1 MLNTTGLMAAA
12 VKNKTTNKSP
22 VGAFLYP
29 LKKCQKVL
37 IFIVTMKNYI
47 LPFRDLVVHPGLTVP
62 VYIDNPLSVACIE
75 AATKS
80 NQKVV
85 ITPQHSWNY
94 PTSAGDIY
102 DTGTIGDIAQ
112 VLRLPDGTL
121 HAIIR
126 TTDVVS
132 LSDINV
138 DGGLFTAEAA
148 PIEILDDSNF
158 EQTLALR
165 DKVAENM
172 QALSIA
178 RKFKLDKMRAII
190 QNYPMAAFVDSVIQS
205 AEIDTDEAVRILK
218 AQSWREKLMLLL
230 EQINL
235 MAETAKIEESINRR
249 IHQQMENGRREAILQ
264 EKMRAIQKEMGD
276 DSEEMDTENLRKRIE
291 RSNMTQDAKEKALSE
306 WKRMRSMSP
315 MSNEGG
321 LLKTYIEEMLSMPWG
336 KADIA
341 PIDLKTARSV
351 LDSQHS
357 GMQSVK
363 ERILEHIAVMKK
375 TGGNHGSILCFVG
388 APGVGKTSL
397 CKSIAEALGRKYQ
410 RISLGGISDE
420 AHFRGHRKTYIGA
433 QTGRIMDALKRCK
446 ANNPVIVLDEIDKMG
461 KDWRGDPE
469 SALLE
474 ILDPEQN
481 KSFRDHYLEV
491 DFDLSNV
498 LFIATANSL
507 NMSNAL
513 KDRMEIIEIPGYS
526 EDEKVQIA
534 KEHLIARAAKENG
547 WDIDNIIISDDAIR
561 HIIRNYTSEDGVREL
576 QRELS
581 ALLRRSLLEHNCE
594 DVKTEFTKEKIDEL
608 LAIRKSM
615 NLSKKIGFGVR
626 A

>member
-1 MLNTTGLMAAA
+1 
-12 VKNKTTNKSP
+12 
-22 VGAFLYP
+22 
-29 LKKCQKVL
+29 
-37 IFIVTMKNYI
+37 MKNYI

-62 VYIDNPLSVACIE
+62 IYIDNPLSVACIE
-75 AATKS
+75 AAATA
-80 NQKVV
+80 NQRVV
-85 ITPQHSWNY
+85 ITPQHSWSY
-94 PTSAGDIY
+94 PSMPGDIY
-102 DTGTIGDIAQ
+102 DVGTIGDIAQ
-112 VLRLPDGTL
+112 VLRMPDGTL
-121 HAIIR
+121 HAIVR
-126 TTDVVS
+126 TTDVVQ
-132 LSDINV
+132 LTDIGVEN
-138 DGGLFTAEAA
+138 GIFTANAT
-148 PIEILDDSNF
+148 PIEIVDDSGL
-158 EQTLALR
+158 EQTTALR
-165 DKVAENM
+165 DKVAENI
-172 QALSIA
+172 QALAIT
-178 RKFKLDKMRAII
+178 RKFKMEKMRAII
-190 QNYPMAAFVDSVIQS
+190 QNYPMAAFVDSVVQS
-205 AEIDTDEAVRILK
+205 IDMDTDDAVRILR
-218 AQSWREKLMLLL
+218 AQSWREKLMILL
-230 EQINL
+230 EKINL
-235 MAETAKIEESINRR
+235 IAETAKIENSINRR
-249 IHQQMENGRREAILQ
+249 IQQQMENGRREAILQ
-264 EKMRAIQKEMGD
+264 EKMRAIQREMGD

-291 RSNMTQDAKEKALSE
+291 RSAMPNDAKEKALSE

-321 LLKTYIEEMLSMPWG
+321 LLKTYLEELLSMPWD
-336 KADIA
+336 KSDNA
-341 PIDLKTARSV
+341 PIDLKTARGV

-357 GMQSVK
+357 GMQGVK

-397 CKSIAEALGRKYQ
+397 CKSIAAALGRKYQ

-446 ANNPVIVLDEIDKMG
+446 SNNPVIVLDEIDKMG
-461 KDWRGDPE
+461 RDWRGDPE

-534 KEHLIARAAKENG
+534 REHLISRAAADTG
-547 WDIDNIIISDDAIR
+547 WNVDNVIISDDALR
-561 HIIRNYTSEDGVREL
+561 HLIRNYTSEEGVREL
-576 QRELS
+576 QRELT
-581 ALLRRSLLEHNCE
+581 ALLRRTLLEHDCM
-594 DVKTEFTKEKIDEL
+594 DVKTEFTPQKIDEL
-608 LAIRKSM
+608 LSLRKSAT
-615 NLSKKIGFGVR
+615 LSKRIGFGVR

>member
-1 MLNTTGLMAAA
+1 
-12 VKNKTTNKSP
+12 
-22 VGAFLYP
+22 
-29 LKKCQKVL
+29 
-37 IFIVTMKNYI
+37 MKQYI

-62 VYIDNPLSVACIE
+62 VYIDNPLSIACIE
-75 AATKS
+75 AATKN
-80 NQKVV
+80 NQKLV
-85 ITPQHSWNY
+85 IAAQHSWSY
-94 PTSAGDIY
+94 PTTADDIY
-102 DTGTIGDIAQ
+102 DVGTIGDIAQ

-121 HAIIR
+121 HAIIK
-126 TTDVVS
+126 TTDVVK
-132 LSDINV
+132 LSDITVVN
-138 DGGLFTAEAA
+138 GLFMAETT
-148 PIEILDDSNF
+148 PIEILDDSKF
-158 EQTLALR
+158 EQTIALR
-165 DKVAENM
+165 DKIAENM
-172 QALSIA
+172 QMLSAA
-178 RKFKLDKMRAII
+178 RKFKIDKLRNIV
-190 QNYPMAAFVDSVIQS
+190 QNYPMPAFIDSVIQA
-205 AEIDTDEAVRILK
+205 AEIDTDDAVRILC
-218 AQSWREKLMLLL
+218 APSWREKLMMLL
-230 EQINL
+230 EQVNL

-264 EKMRAIQKEMGD
+264 EKMRAIQREMGD
-276 DSEEMDTENLRKRIE
+276 DSEEMDTENMRKRIE
-291 RSNMTQDAKEKALSE
+291 RSNMSQDAKDKAMSE

-321 LLKTYIEEMLSMPWG
+321 LLKTYLDELLAMPWG
-336 KADIA
+336 KSDNQ
-341 PIDLKTARSV
+341 PIDLKTARAV

-357 GMQSVK
+357 GMQAVK

-375 TGGNHGSILCFVG
+375 TGVNQGSILCFVG

-397 CKSIAEALGRKYQ
+397 CKSIADALGRKYQ

-461 KDWRGDPE
+461 RDWRGDPE

-534 KEHLIARAAKENG
+534 REHLIARAAHDTG
-547 WDIDNIIISDDAIR
+547 WNPENIIIGDDALR
-561 HIIRNYTSEDGVREL
+561 HIIRNYTSEQGVREL
-576 QRELS
+576 QRELT
-581 ALLRRSLLEHNCE
+581 AILRRSLLEHDGE
-594 DVKTEFTKEKIDEL
+594 DVKTEFTPQKIDEL
-608 LAIRKSM
+608 LSVRKSAVM
-615 NLSKKIGFGVR
+615 AKRIGFGVR

>member
-1 MLNTTGLMAAA
+1 
-12 VKNKTTNKSP
+12 
-22 VGAFLYP
+22 
-29 LKKCQKVL
+29 
-37 IFIVTMKNYI
+37 MKNYI

-62 VYIDNPLSVACIE
+62 IYIDNPLSVACIE
-75 AATKS
+75 AAATA
-80 NQKVV
+80 NQRVV
-85 ITPQHSWNY
+85 ITPQHSWSY
-94 PTSAGDIY
+94 PSMPGDIY
-102 DTGTIGDIAQ
+102 DVGTIGDIAQ
-112 VLRLPDGTL
+112 VLRMPDGTL
-121 HAIIR
+121 HAIVR
-126 TTDVVS
+126 TTDVVQ
-132 LSDINV
+132 LTDIGVEN
-138 DGGLFTAEAA
+138 GIFTADAT
-148 PIEILDDSNF
+148 PIEIVDDSGL
-158 EQTLALR
+158 EQTTALR
-165 DKVAENM
+165 DKVAENI
-172 QALSIA
+172 QALAIT
-178 RKFKLDKMRAII
+178 RKFKMEKMRAII
-190 QNYPMAAFVDSVIQS
+190 QNYPMAAFVDSVVQS
-205 AEIDTDEAVRILK
+205 IDMDTDDAVRILR
-218 AQSWREKLMLLL
+218 AQSWREKLMILL
-230 EQINL
+230 EKINL
-235 MAETAKIEESINRR
+235 IAETAKIENSINRR
-249 IHQQMENGRREAILQ
+249 IQQQMENGRREAILQ
-264 EKMRAIQKEMGD
+264 EKMRAIQREMGD

-291 RSNMTQDAKEKALSE
+291 RSAMPNDAKEKALSE

-321 LLKTYIEEMLSMPWG
+321 LLKTYLEELLSMPWD
-336 KADIA
+336 KSDNA
-341 PIDLKTARSV
+341 PIDLKTARGV

-357 GMQSVK
+357 GMRGVK

-397 CKSIAEALGRKYQ
+397 CKSIAAALGRKYQ

-446 ANNPVIVLDEIDKMG
+446 SNNPVIVLDEIDKMG
-461 KDWRGDPE
+461 RDWRGDPE

-534 KEHLIARAAKENG
+534 REHLISRAAADTG
-547 WDIDNIIISDDAIR
+547 WNVDNIIISDDALR
-561 HIIRNYTSEDGVREL
+561 HLIRNYTSEEGVREL
-576 QRELS
+576 QRELT
-581 ALLRRSLLEHNCE
+581 ALLRRTLLEHDCM
-594 DVKTEFTKEKIDEL
+594 DVKTEFTPQKIDEL
-608 LAIRKSM
+608 LSLRKSAT
-615 NLSKKIGFGVR
+615 LSKRIGFGVR

>member
-1 MLNTTGLMAAA
+1 
-12 VKNKTTNKSP
+12 
-22 VGAFLYP
+22 
-29 LKKCQKVL
+29 
-37 IFIVTMKNYI
+37 MKQYI
-47 LPFRDLVVHPGLTVP
+47 LPFRDLVVNPGLTVP
-62 VYIDNPLSVACIE
+62 IYIDNTMSVACIE
-75 AATKS
+75 AAAREG
-80 NQKVV
+80 QKIV
-85 ITPQHSWNY
+85 ITAQHSWAY
-94 PTSAGDIY
+94 PALPDDIY
-102 DTGTIGDIAQ
+102 DVGTIGEIAQ
-112 VLRLPDGTL
+112 VLRMPDGAL
-121 HAIIR
+121 HAIIK
-126 TTDVVS
+126 TTDAVR
-132 LSDINV
+132 LSNITVTN
-138 DGGLFTAEAA
+138 GLFTADVT
-148 PIEILDDSNF
+148 PIEILDDANTN
-158 EQTLALR
+158 QTLALR
-165 DKVAENM
+165 DKIAENM
-172 QALSIA
+172 QVLSVA
-178 RKFKLDKMRAII
+178 KKFKFDKLRMII
-190 QNYPMAAFVDSVIQS
+190 QDYPLPAFIDSVIQT
-205 AEIDTDEAVRILK
+205 AGIDTDDAVKIL
-218 AQSWREKLMLLL
+218 AANSWYEKLVLLL

-249 IHQQMENGRREAILQ
+249 IQRQMENGRREAILQ
-264 EKMRAIQKEMGD
+264 EKMRAIQHEMGED
-276 DSEEMDTENLRKRIE
+276 TEEMDTENVRKRIE
-291 RSNMTQDAKEKALSE
+291 RSAMPAEAKEKAMSE

-321 LLKTYIEEMLSMPWG
+321 LLKTYLDELLSMPWE
-336 KADIA
+336 KSDKSD
-341 PIDLKTARSV
+341 IDLKSARAV

-357 GMQSVK
+357 GMQGVK

-375 TGGNHGSILCFVG
+375 TGGNQGSILCFVG

-397 CKSIAEALGRKYQ
+397 CKSIAEALGRKYH

-461 KDWRGDPE
+461 RDWRGDPE

-534 KEHLIARAAKENG
+534 REHLIERAAKDTG
-547 WDIDNIIISDDAIR
+547 WNIDNIIISDDALR
-561 HIIRNYTSEDGVREL
+561 HIIRNYTSEQGVREL
-576 QRELS
+576 QRELT
-581 ALLRRSLLEHNCE
+581 AILRRSLLENDGE
-594 DVKTEFTKEKIDEL
+594 DVKTEFTPQKIDSL
-608 LAIRKSM
+608 LALRKSAV
-615 NLSKKIGFGVR
+615 LSKRIGFGIS

>member
-1 MLNTTGLMAAA
+1 MGLENRQKKSYI
-12 VKNKTTNKSP
+12 KN
-22 VGAFLYP
+22 
-29 LKKCQKVL
+29 
-37 IFIVTMKNYI
+37 TMKNYI

-62 VYIDNPLSVACIE
+62 VYIDNPASVACIE
-75 AATKS
+75 AAAAA
-80 NQKVV
+80 NQKLV
-85 ITPQHSWNY
+85 ITPQHSWSY
-94 PTSAGDIY
+94 PASPADLYDI
-102 DTGTIGDIAQ
+102 GTLGDIAQ
-112 VLRLPDGTL
+112 VLRMPDGTL

-126 TTDVVS
+126 TTDVVN
-132 LSDINV
+132 LHDVAMDN
-138 DGGLFTAEAA
+138 GLFVADTVASEFQ
-148 PIEILDDSNF
+148 DDSTLD
-158 EQTLALR
+158 QTIALR
-165 DKVAENM
+165 DKVAENI
-172 QALSIA
+172 QALSVA
-178 RKFKLDKMRAII
+178 RKFKIDKMRAII
-190 QNYPMAAFVDSVIQS
+190 QNYPMAAFIDSVIQTI
-205 AEIDTDEAVRILK
+205 ELDTDDAVRVLR
-218 AQSWREKLMLLL
+218 AQSWREKLMILL
-230 EQINL
+230 EHINL
-235 MAETAKIEESINRR
+235 MAETAKIENSINRR
-249 IHQQMENGRREAILQ
+249 IQQQMENGRREAILQ
-264 EKMRAIQKEMGD
+264 EKMRAIQREMGD

-291 RSNMTQDAKEKALSE
+291 RSAMPRDAKEKALSE

-321 LLKTYIEEMLSMPWG
+321 LLKTYIEELLSMPWD
-336 KADIA
+336 KSDNA
-341 PIDLKTARSV
+341 PIDLKTARAV

-357 GMQSVK
+357 GMQPVK

-446 ANNPVIVLDEIDKMG
+446 TNNPVIVLDEIDKMG
-461 KDWRGDPE
+461 RDWRGDPE

-474 ILDPEQN
+474 ILDLEQN

-526 EDEKVQIA
+526 EDEKLQIA
-534 KEHLIARAAKENG
+534 REHLIARAAADTG
-547 WDIDNIIISDDAIR
+547 WDVNNIVIGDDALRHLIR
-561 HIIRNYTSEDGVREL
+561 DYTSEDGVREL
-576 QRELS
+576 QRELT
-581 ALLRRSLLEHNCE
+581 AVLRRTLLEHDCQ
-594 DVKTEFTKEKIDEL
+594 DVKTEFTSSKIDEL
-608 LAIRKSM
+608 LAVRKSAT
-615 NLSKKIGFGVR
+615 LAKRIGFGVR

>member
-1 MLNTTGLMAAA
+1 M
-12 VKNKTTNKSP
+12 
-22 VGAFLYP
+22 
-29 LKKCQKVL
+29 
-37 IFIVTMKNYI
+37 
-47 LPFRDLVVHPGLTVP
+47 
-62 VYIDNPLSVACIE
+62 
-75 AATKS
+75 
-80 NQKVV
+80 
-85 ITPQHSWNY
+85 
-94 PTSAGDIY
+94 
-102 DTGTIGDIAQ
+102 
-112 VLRLPDGTL
+112 
-121 HAIIR
+121 
-126 TTDVVS
+126 
-132 LSDINV
+132 IN
-138 DGGLFTAEAA
+138 GLFTADVT
-148 PIEILDDSNF
+148 PIEILDDANTN
-158 EQTLALR
+158 QTLALR
-165 DKVAENM
+165 DKIAENM
-172 QALSIA
+172 QVLSVA
-178 RKFKLDKMRAII
+178 KKFKLDKLRMII
-190 QNYPMAAFVDSVIQS
+190 QDYPLPAFIDSVIQT
-205 AEIDTDEAVRILK
+205 AGIDTDDAVKIL
-218 AQSWREKLMLLL
+218 AANSWYEKLVLLL

-249 IHQQMENGRREAILQ
+249 IQRQMENGRREAILQ
-264 EKMRAIQKEMGD
+264 EKMRAIQHEMGED
-276 DSEEMDTENLRKRIE
+276 TEEMDTENVRKRIE
-291 RSNMTQDAKEKALSE
+291 RSAMPAEAKEKAMSE

-321 LLKTYIEEMLSMPWG
+321 LLKTYLDELLSMPWG
-336 KADIA
+336 KSDKSD
-341 PIDLKTARSV
+341 IDLKSARAV

-357 GMQSVK
+357 GMQGVK

-375 TGGNHGSILCFVG
+375 TGGNQGSILCFVG

-397 CKSIAEALGRKYQ
+397 CKSIAEALGRKYH

-461 KDWRGDPE
+461 RDWRGDPE

-534 KEHLIARAAKENG
+534 REHLIERAAKDTG
-547 WDIDNIIISDDAIR
+547 WNVDNIIISDDALR
-561 HIIRNYTSEDGVREL
+561 HIIRNYTSEQGVREL
-576 QRELS
+576 QRELT
-581 ALLRRSLLEHNCE
+581 AILRRSLLENDGE
-594 DVKTEFTKEKIDEL
+594 DVKTEFTPQKIDSM
-608 LAIRKSM
+608 LALRKSAV
-615 NLSKKIGFGVR
+615 LSKRIGFGIS

>member
-1 MLNTTGLMAAA
+1 MR
-12 VKNKTTNKSP
+12 
-22 VGAFLYP
+22 
-29 LKKCQKVL
+29 
-37 IFIVTMKNYI
+37 NYI
-47 LPFRDLVVHPGLTVP
+47 LPFRDLIVHPGLTVP
-62 VYIDNPLSVACIE
+62 VYIDNPASVACIE
-75 AATKS
+75 AAAAA
-80 NQKVV
+80 NQKLV
-85 ITPQHSWNY
+85 ITPQHSWSY
-94 PTSAGDIY
+94 PASPEDVY
-102 DTGTIGDIAQ
+102 DVGTLGDIAQ

-126 TTDVVS
+126 TTDVVKLDNIQVENS
-132 LSDINV
+132 I
-138 DGGLFTAEAA
+138 FTAETT
-148 PIEILDDSNF
+148 PIEILDDSEF
-158 EQTLALR
+158 EQTIALR

-172 QALSIA
+172 QALSA
-178 RKFKLDKMRAII
+178 SRKFKLEKMRAII

-205 AEIDTDEAVRILK
+205 ADIDTDDAVRILRT
-218 AQSWREKLMLLL
+218 QSWREKLMLLL
-230 EQINL
+230 EKINL
-235 MAETAKIEESINRR
+235 MAETAKIENSINRR
-249 IHQQMENGRREAILQ
+249 IQQQMENGRREAILQ
-264 EKMRAIQKEMGD
+264 EKMRAIQREMGD
-276 DSEEMDTENLRKRIE
+276 DSDEADTENLRKRIE
-291 RSNMTQDAKEKALSE
+291 RSAMPRDARDKAMSE

-321 LLKTYIEEMLSMPWG
+321 LLKTYIEEVLAMPWE
-336 KADIA
+336 KSDVA
-341 PIDLKTARSV
+341 PIDLKTARAV

-357 GMQSVK
+357 GMQAVK

-375 TGGNHGSILCFVG
+375 TGGNQGSILCFVG

-397 CKSIAEALGRKYQ
+397 CKSIADALGRKYQ

-461 KDWRGDPE
+461 RDWRGDPE

-534 KEHLIARAAKENG
+534 REHLIARAARDTG
-547 WDIDNIIISDDAIR
+547 WNTDNIIIDDKALR
-561 HIIRNYTSEDGVREL
+561 HLIRNYTSEDGVREL
-576 QRELS
+576 QRELT
-581 ALLRRSLLEHNCE
+581 ALLRRTLLEHDGE
-594 DVKTEFTKEKIDEL
+594 DVKTEFTPQKIDEL
-608 LAIRKSM
+608 LSARKSAV
-615 NLSKKIGFGVR
+615 LAKRIGFGVC

>member
-1 MLNTTGLMAAA
+1 
-12 VKNKTTNKSP
+12 
-22 VGAFLYP
+22 
-29 LKKCQKVL
+29 
-37 IFIVTMKNYI
+37 MKQYI
-47 LPFRDLVVHPGLTVP
+47 LPFRDLVVNPGLTVP
-62 VYIDNPLSVACIE
+62 IYIDNAMSVACIE
-75 AATKS
+75 AAAREG
-80 NQKVV
+80 QKIV
-85 ITPQHSWNY
+85 ITAQHSWAY
-94 PTSAGDIY
+94 PALPDDIY
-102 DTGTIGDIAQ
+102 DVGTIGEIAQ
-112 VLRLPDGTL
+112 VLRMPDGAL
-121 HAIIR
+121 HAIIK
-126 TTDVVS
+126 TTDAVK
-132 LSDINV
+132 LSNTTVIN
-138 DGGLFTAEAA
+138 GLFTADIT
-148 PIEILDDSNF
+148 PIEILDDANTN
-158 EQTLALR
+158 QTLALR
-165 DKVAENM
+165 DKIAENM
-172 QALSIA
+172 QVLSVA
-178 RKFKLDKMRAII
+178 KKFKLDKLRMII
-190 QNYPMAAFVDSVIQS
+190 QDYPLPAFIDSVIQT
-205 AEIDTDEAVRILK
+205 AGIDTDDAVKIL
-218 AQSWREKLMLLL
+218 AANSWYEKLVLLL

-249 IHQQMENGRREAILQ
+249 IQRQMENGRREAILQ
-264 EKMRAIQKEMGD
+264 EKMRAIQHEMGED
-276 DSEEMDTENLRKRIE
+276 TEEMDTENVRKRIE
-291 RSNMTQDAKEKALSE
+291 RSAMPAEVKEKAMSE

-321 LLKTYIEEMLSMPWG
+321 LLKTYLDELLSMPWG
-336 KADIA
+336 KSDKSD
-341 PIDLKTARSV
+341 IDLKSARAV

-357 GMQSVK
+357 GMQGVK

-375 TGGNHGSILCFVG
+375 TGGNQGSILCFVG

-397 CKSIAEALGRKYQ
+397 CKSIAEALGRKYH

-461 KDWRGDPE
+461 RDWRGDPE

-534 KEHLIARAAKENG
+534 REHLIERAAKDTG
-547 WDIDNIIISDDAIR
+547 WNVDNIIISDDALR
-561 HIIRNYTSEDGVREL
+561 HIIRNYTSEQGVREL
-576 QRELS
+576 QRELT
-581 ALLRRSLLEHNCE
+581 AILRRSLLENDGE
-594 DVKTEFTKEKIDEL
+594 DVKTEFTPQKIDSM
-608 LAIRKSM
+608 LALRKSAV
-615 NLSKKIGFGVR
+615 LSKRIGFGIS